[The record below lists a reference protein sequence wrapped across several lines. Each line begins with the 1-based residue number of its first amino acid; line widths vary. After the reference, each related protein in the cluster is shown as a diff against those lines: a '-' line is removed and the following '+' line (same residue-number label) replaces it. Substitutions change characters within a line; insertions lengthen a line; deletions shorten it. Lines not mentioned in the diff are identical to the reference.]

1 MRFPCRTRYL
11 RQFLHF
17 QQVLLFVFSHNGIEV
32 PAHPLSG
39 LNTDAQKARAIMF
52 KAIPGGHPTSVI
64 GVIDMTEQNGTVTII
79 GNLTGLTPGLHG
91 FHAHEFGDLGN
102 GCLAAGAHYNPFA
115 APHGGPN
122 DPPLRRHVG
131 DLGNILTPR
140 KGPTT
145 FVIQDFLITF
155 TGPRGIVGRSFVVHE
170 QRDDLGRGGD
180 AGSLSTGNSGRRVAC
195 GVIGYV
201 MEGIV

>member
-1 MRFPCRTRYL
+1 MAVKSLLTF
-11 RQFLHF
+11 FLA
-17 QQVLLFVFSHNGIEV
+17 LIPTATYSIPG
-32 PAHPLSG
+32 
-39 LNTDAQKARAIMF
+39 QKARAIMF
-52 KAIPGGHPTSVI
+52 KAVPGGYPSTVI
-64 GVIDMTEQNGTVTII
+64 GVANMTEQNGTVTII

-115 APHGGPN
+115 VTHGGPN
-122 DPPLRRHVG
+122 DSPLRRHVG
-131 DLGNILTPR
+131 DLGNILTPK

-145 FVIQDFLITF
+145 FTIQDFLITF

-170 QRDDLGRGGD
+170 LRDDLGRGGN

-195 GVIGYV
+195 GVIG
-201 MEGIV
+201 